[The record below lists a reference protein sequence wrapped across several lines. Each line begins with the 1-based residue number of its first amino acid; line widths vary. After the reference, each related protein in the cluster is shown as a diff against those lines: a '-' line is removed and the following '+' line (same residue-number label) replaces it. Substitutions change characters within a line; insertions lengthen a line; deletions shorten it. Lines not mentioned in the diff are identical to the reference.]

1 MGIMFHA
8 IQKKGYV
15 IIAQKYLFH
24 QVWAAPSGDC
34 RGGRWSPQAIPVRRP
49 TNRHCLAWNSNIGKF
64 PWWENRSRKKKLIGS
79 SEINPKIVNCL
90 FGCIVLVDA
99 HIKICTIWLI
109 KIYSFS
115 FGELAGGAEN
125 SPLVLVD
132 AWPLQFVWHCR
143 WPRLGNWWAREAQL
157 TESSHISRWGKV
169 DTF

>member
-1 MGIMFHA
+1 MGTCFIHFR
-8 IQKKGYV
+8 KRYFV
-15 IIAQKYLFH
+15 IISQKYLFY
-24 QVWAAPSGDC
+24 QVWAAPSGGLEGWLVIASGYTCTASYQPPLPCLKFQFSKITMMRNQIDEEKIDWLKWNQSKDC
-34 RGGRWSPQAIPVRRP
+34 
-49 TNRHCLAWNSNIGKF
+49 
-64 PWWENRSRKKKLIGS
+64 KL
-79 SEINPKIVNCL
+79 C
-90 FGCIVLVDA
+90 FGCIGLVDA

-132 AWPLQFVWHCR
+132 AWPLQFVCPCR

-157 TESSHISRWGKV
+157 TELSHISRWGKV

>member
-1 MGIMFHA
+1 MRNQIDEEK
-8 IQKKGYV
+8 IDWLKWNQSK
-15 IIAQKYLFH
+15 
-24 QVWAAPSGDC
+24 DC
-34 RGGRWSPQAIPVRRP
+34 
-49 TNRHCLAWNSNIGKF
+49 
-64 PWWENRSRKKKLIGS
+64 KL
-79 SEINPKIVNCL
+79 C

-132 AWPLQFVWHCR
+132 AWPLQFVCPCR

-157 TESSHISRWGKV
+157 TELSHISRWGKV
-169 DTF
+169 DTFWAYLQNLLVFPLWTGWEDLNLLQFDWKCHSRRLCDLKICQLWPVKSSEIFFEWNL